1 MIKNVSFTEADITSF
16 VNRGGMNVITI
27 NLTTAHGIAQG
38 HNVYL
43 TITTNA
49 KAGTITVSSV
59 NTVVTGDD
67 TYKYNLG
74 TECTINLGTR

>member
-27 NLTTAHGIAQG
+27 NLTTSHGIVEG

-43 TITTNA
+43 TIMTNA

-67 TYKYNLG
+67 TDTYKLG

>member
-1 MIKNVSFTEADITSF
+1 M
-16 VNRGGMNVITI
+16 
-27 NLTTAHGIAQG
+27 
-38 HNVYL
+38 
-43 TITTNA
+43 TNA

-67 TYKYNLG
+67 TDKYKLG